1 MRVLIRGKGG
11 VSALGCSLSNGD
23 GVWCDRQGK
32 RRVEGKRV
40 SRAEPGIANRMLITP
55 EQDHRASPSF
65 IPHTFTDCLLCAR
78 DCALGSLACHLVTS
92 TSLLNVS
99 ISPCLLGALRE
110 LTGVSSGLP
119 EFCGKDKMHMLLL
132 LQCSVFGNEQSCI
145 VMQTPR

>member
-1 MRVLIRGKGG
+1 MEMVCGVIGRGRGGWKGKGYPG
-11 VSALGCSLSNGD
+11 QSLESQTE
-23 GVWCDRQGK
+23 CLLLLSK
-32 RRVEGKRV
+32 TTELL
-40 SRAEPGIANRMLITP
+40 PL
-55 EQDHRASPSF
+55 SF
-65 IPHTFTDCLLCAR
+65 LTDCLLCAR